1 MKCHCAMLRRASRAL
16 TNLYDEALS
25 PVGLTV
31 AQYALLNG
39 FARLGAVNISEAAR
53 ALQLDRTTLGRN
65 VTPLAQAGLIE
76 LLEGH
81 KDARERQIRLTD
93 AGRRAMRRAKPRWE
107 QAQARILSRLGPEK
121 LQTLHA
127 LLAEIEFVNPA

>member
-76 LLEGH
+76 LLEGQ

-93 AGRRAMRRAKPRWE
+93 AGRQAMRRAKPRWE